1 MGIHSNI
8 FFIYNSIMK
17 TIELALESTNGYI
30 NSFTRNTVEG
40 WWELEVGLPKTW
52 VFDENDEIN
61 CETLFQ
67 NDVGK
72 LIKVSP
78 KNSDIVIDD
87 LISFVEIII
96 NTNQKIADKEKQ
108 FTDRMQEMKGV
119 LEKEAKKFYEEL
131 DELRIN
137 SFQNLNDNFV
147 KTLRPETKKP
157 RKPRTVKTIEKSVS
171 GFTKTYIPP
180 KISASTIP

>member
-1 MGIHSNI
+1 
-8 FFIYNSIMK
+8 MK

-52 VFDENDEIN
+52 VFDENDEIG
-61 CETLFQ
+61 CETILQ
-67 NDVGK
+67 NDFGK

-78 KNSDIVIDD
+78 KNRDIVIDD
-87 LISFVEIII
+87 LVTFVEIII
-96 NTNQKIADKEKQ
+96 ETNKKIAEKEKQ

-131 DELRIN
+131 DELKIN
-137 SFQNLNDNFV
+137 SFRNLNDNFV
-147 KTLRPETKKP
+147 KALRPEGEKKV
-157 RKPRTVKTIEKSVS
+157 RKPRTAKVVSDTVVFESPQVKTNE
-171 GFTKTYIPP
+171 G
-180 KISASTIP
+180 

>member
-1 MGIHSNI
+1 
-8 FFIYNSIMK
+8 MK

-52 VFDENDEIN
+52 VFDENDEITY
-61 CETLFQ
+61 EILQQ

-78 KNSDIVIDD
+78 KNQDIVIDD
-87 LISFVEIII
+87 LITFVEIII
-96 NTNQKIADKEKQ
+96 DTNKKIAEKEKQ

-131 DELRIN
+131 DELKVN
-137 SFQNLNDNFV
+137 SFRNLNDNFV
-147 KTLRPETKKP
+147 KALRPEGEKKP
-157 RKPRTVKTIEKSVS
+157 RKPRTKRVNGLPNASGDTKTETETIELAQH
-171 GFTKTYIPP
+171 GN
-180 KISASTIP
+180 